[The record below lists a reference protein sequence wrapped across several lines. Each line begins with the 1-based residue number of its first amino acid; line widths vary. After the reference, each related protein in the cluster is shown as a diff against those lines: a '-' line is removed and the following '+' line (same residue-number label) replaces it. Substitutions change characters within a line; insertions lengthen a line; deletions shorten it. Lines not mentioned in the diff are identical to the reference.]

1 MSRSPSSSSAS
12 SGRPS
17 RSIAAQRAAARQR
30 AYRRN
35 LRHVLGTARL
45 TDWTDGAIWYRD
57 ALAAIVDTA
66 TLYGLSGD
74 AVAGIVAALSPRQR
88 WESNIADAVRVISG
102 RGNVRALGANAAK
115 ARRILA
121 GEDWRHVLSGPKVRA
136 FAANL
141 SGNWQEV
148 TVDVW
153 MSRALTQGERDEPR
167 SDGDYR
173 EMARAV
179 RAVAGEYELPPAII
193 QAVAWCA
200 VRNREEVTK

>member
-102 RGNVRALGANAAK
+102 REIGRA
-115 ARRILA
+115 
-121 GEDWRHVLSGPKVRA
+121 HV
-136 FAANL
+136 
-141 SGNWQEV
+141 
-148 TVDVW
+148 
-153 MSRALTQGERDEPR
+153 
-167 SDGDYR
+167 
-173 EMARAV
+173 
-179 RAVAGEYELPPAII
+179 
-193 QAVAWCA
+193 
-200 VRNREEVTK
+200 